1 MPMRKVND
9 RICTG
14 SLLPELI
21 RYALTSAIALGVDT
35 SLLWLLVNR
44 AGWFYVPASIAS
56 FTSGAVVAYVLSV
69 RFVFGFRN
77 VRNRALEFG
86 YFVSLGVA
94 GLLVNTA
101 ALAIA
106 ISAVGLGIIAAK
118 MLAAGCTFAANFT
131 LRRQLL
137 FSPPDL
143 SR

>member
-1 MPMRKVND
+1 MRPAND
-9 RICTG
+9 RAYTRR
-14 SLLPELI
+14 LVPELI

-35 SLLWLLVNR
+35 SLLWMLVNR

-56 FTSGAVVAYVLSV
+56 FISGAAVAYVLSV

-77 VRNRALEFG
+77 VSNRPLEFG

-94 GLLVNTA
+94 GLLVNTVA
-101 ALAIA
+101 IAIA
-106 ISAVGLGIIAAK
+106 ISAVGLGLIAAK
-118 MLAAGCTFAANFT
+118 MLAASCTFATNFT

-137 FSPPDL
+137 FSPPEL